1 MTPPRPR
8 RQRSLAADVLS
19 NGGPAS
25 RTAVL
30 LVALGLAT
38 ATIIAISSGPA
49 SVSTATRSSDE
60 AATYS
65 FVPGSMMHGGEESPG
80 HDGGRRLM
88 IGMSSRNED
97 ERTVPVYGFLDGTP
111 MSRKQHRDVQLQPSH
126 PWEEEDGDKAK
137 DPASGGIRLDP
148 VFLTLQEQREY
159 VATRCPPGLNKFDE
173 LLNRQQDHLAVEL
186 WKYCALSQSGGG
198 VYLDSASPLLAPS
211 LASLLRRAK
220 NMAVLGSSYLPSTVH
235 GSFLALSGKNTALAH
250 NMMTLIVQTDSRV
263 LETTPLLLPRAL
275 YAYIASQLKEKLPLI
290 PGNTGDWFFLEQSCH
305 LNPLQRRPSS
315 SESSSPSAAFSTS
328 WLDPQSY
335 RLTHNCPDASGFC
348 CSVLD
353 ITQEPRLVMLT
364 RHPIL
369 PYQTLPTE
377 SQLARPYNAETGHVD
392 EDDLPFV
399 ATIRERVHKR
409 PPDSPA
415 TPNFFETLLSNE
427 CLPDDEPCSKCLR
440 NKNGA
445 NCKTCA
451 GVCGC
456 YCKML
461 CRDPV
466 APKFVSKELIV
477 TPPAYHRDPSRLIPR
492 IVHQTWFET
501 LTVDKYPNLSRLVES
516 FRRSGWEY
524 KFYSDEDAQNFLST
538 HFPAEVREAYDAL
551 RPGAFKADLFRY
563 CVLLIYGGV
572 YADVDILLESTL
584 DFSVADDVGFMVPV
598 DEPGIPVDKRMCL
611 WNGLIAAA
619 PAHPFL
625 LQVIETVV
633 NQVRN
638 RFTAVDTDAT
648 FCPNP
653 ELSVLHAFDTLFT
666 AGPCQLGA
674 SLNRVLG
681 RNAQTGFKP
690 GEIKGAKGG
699 RGDIPGRTIILAQNK
714 WDMGAHRFTWLERN
728 LVVAATDLPDSND
741 RENLKDKQG
750 GGGGGEHYSKTHAKI
765 GIYGLQGLYVDK
777 TRADEEIRLV
787 RDDPSTKRVAP
798 VTKES

>member
-1 MTPPRPR
+1 
-8 RQRSLAADVLS
+8 
-19 NGGPAS
+19 
-25 RTAVL
+25 
-30 LVALGLAT
+30 
-38 ATIIAISSGPA
+38 
-49 SVSTATRSSDE
+49 
-60 AATYS
+60 
-65 FVPGSMMHGGEESPG
+65 
-80 HDGGRRLM
+80 M
-88 IGMSSRNED
+88 IGLGSHKEG
-97 ERTVPVYGFLDGTP
+97 RTVPVFGYRDGTP
-111 MSRKQHRDVQLQPSH
+111 TSRKQQRDVQLQSLH
-126 PWEEEDGDKAK
+126 PWDEDDEDEDKAS
-137 DPASGGIRLDP
+137 DPASSIRLDP
-148 VFLTLQEQREY
+148 VFLTIQEQREY
-159 VATRCPPGLNKFDE
+159 VTSRCPAGVGKFDE
-173 LLNRQQDHLAVEL
+173 LLNRQQEHLAVEL
-186 WKYCALSQSGGG
+186 WKYCALSQGGGG
-198 VYLDSASPLLAPS
+198 VYVDSASPILVPS
-211 LASLLRRAK
+211 ITSLLRRAR
-220 NMAVLGSSYLPSTVH
+220 NLAVLGSSYLPSTVH
-235 GSFLALSGKNTALAH
+235 GSFLVVSGDNAALAH
-250 NMMTLIVQTDSRV
+250 NMMRLIVQTDSRV
-263 LETTPLLLPRAL
+263 LETAPLLLPRAL
-275 YAYIASQLKEKLPLI
+275 YAYIAASQLKEKPPLA
-290 PGNTGDWFFLEQSCH
+290 PGYSGDWLFLEQSCH
-305 LNPLQRRPSS
+305 LNPLKRRPSS
-315 SESSSPSAAFSTS
+315 TSSSSSAVSGT

-335 RLTHNCPDASGFC
+335 RLTHNCPDASGYC

-353 ITQEPRLVMLT
+353 VTQEPRLVMLT

-369 PYQTLPTE
+369 PYQTLPSE

-440 NKNGA
+440 NKSGA

-492 IVHQTWFET
+492 IVHQTWFEK
-501 LTVDKYPNLSRLVES
+501 LSVDKYPNLSRLVES

-584 DFSVADDVGFMVPV
+584 DYSVADDVGFMVPV
-598 DEPGIPVDKRMCL
+598 DEPGSPVDKRMCL

-681 RNAQTGFKP
+681 RGAQTGFKP
-690 GEIKGAKGG
+690 GEMKGPKGAQ
-699 RGDIPGRTIILAQNK
+699 GDIPGRTIILAQNK
-714 WDMGAHRFTWLERN
+714 WDMGAHRFTWLEKN

-741 RENLKDKQG
+741 RENLKDKQD

-777 TRADEEIRLV
+777 SRADEDIRLV
-787 RDDPSTKRVAP
+787 LDDSSTMREAP
-798 VTKES
+798 ATSES